1 MLPLRRETGST
12 DSTVSN
18 LMACWMTTCIPSVD
32 GGCGFLGL
40 DLVEWSGGL
49 VGNLN
54 VLNLS
59 TPLVLI

>member
-1 MLPLRRETGST
+1 
-12 DSTVSN
+12 
-18 LMACWMTTCIPSVD
+18 MTTCIPSVD